1 MLVFGVL
8 WTAHL
13 MGCLWYFIFVI
24 LRQQDGMLCE
34 NGLLCEGGCAAD
46 GIADDACS
54 APEYPTP
61 EVLAA
66 GTIEEKWLYAFL
78 WAIGIIT
85 SYAPF
90 DLRATR
96 PVESIF
102 VCAALLVGML
112 INAAIIS
119 STTSAISNFDQM
131 ATHHKTKLARVE
143 HYLRFHGVK
152 SELSHKILEY
162 IRDASRT
169 QRTVVHAPATV
180 LTRPYLPPRR
190 YYRYLCISSQ
200 SLEDLR
206 TFRDLPP
213 QLWLH
218 LSIDINRPLIVKCP
232 LFHPLDN
239 NSILL
244 VLKRLQPLIFPPNQ
258 CVLRRDQPSSAMFFV
273 SRGALTEVDEHGA
286 VCRHFVE

>member
-1 MLVFGVL
+1 MLDNFWHQVF
-8 WTAHL
+8 TRA
-13 MGCLWYFIFVI
+13 
-24 LRQQDGMLCE
+24 GMLCE

-54 APEYPTP
+54 APEYSTP
-61 EVLAA
+61 EVLASN
-66 GTIEEKWLYAFL
+66 TIEEKWLYAFP

-119 STTSAISNFDQM
+119 STTSAYPELRPGDAPQDGREG
-131 ATHHKTKLARVE
+131 HE

-152 SELSHKILEY
+152 SSCRTRSSSTYGTRLGRTAH
-162 IRDASRT
+162 SRPRPRYCT
-169 QRTVVHAPATV
+169 HRSLAPTS
-180 LTRPYLPPRR
+180 RRR

-218 LSIDINRPLIVKCP
+218 SLHR
-232 LFHPLDN
+232 H
-239 NSILL
+239 
-244 VLKRLQPLIFPPNQ
+244 QPPAH
-258 CVLRRDQPSSAMFFV
+258 RHA
-273 SRGALTEVDEHGA
+273 
-286 VCRHFVE
+286 CRST